1 MPRPCAT
8 LCRGRPWWHKVP
20 WHKVTRHKVTRHK
33 VLAQGCRHKAL
44 APSHEHISW
53 PRTKFMKTM
62 TAHAF
67 HMILMPAA
75 LFPPIPE
82 TMKMMTVPGISCDS
96 EANRSRRRAGGRGKG
111 EGGWRSMD
119 ILVFSKAFPDRIPRI
134 ICFFNSTAIVGTRSA
149 QGSAQG
155 LKGQSRAGGPL
166 LAHFEVSQL
175 LFGGTGGL
183 CSSCEYEGTG
193 RSGKPYI
200 GSKHTD
206 FNSFLARWGVMGIPS
221 ASPKSLKTA

>member
-20 WHKVTRHKVTRHK
+20 RHKVFRHKVTRHK

-155 LKGQSRAGGPL
+155 LKGQSRAGGPRWPIL
-166 LAHFEVSQL
+166 RF
-175 LFGGTGGL
+175 
-183 CSSCEYEGTG
+183 
-193 RSGKPYI
+193 RS
-200 GSKHTD
+200 
-206 FNSFLARWGVMGIPS
+206 SFLGGQGGCVVLVNMKVQGDLENHTSEANIPIS
-221 ASPKSLKTA
+221 IVFWRGGG

>member
-1 MPRPCAT
+1 MRLQKKGDTSPNFLGEALRNYMVAREMPRPCAT

-20 WHKVTRHKVTRHK
+20 RHKVTRHKVTRHK

-111 EGGWRSMD
+111 EGGWRVAVYGYPG
-119 ILVFSKAFPDRIPRI
+119 IFKGLPRQDPQNH
-134 ICFFNSTAIVGTRSA
+134 FF
-149 QGSAQG
+149 
-155 LKGQSRAGGPL
+155 LK
-166 LAHFEVSQL
+166 
-175 LFGGTGGL
+175 
-183 CSSCEYEGTG
+183 
-193 RSGKPYI
+193 
-200 GSKHTD
+200 
-206 FNSFLARWGVMGIPS
+206 
-221 ASPKSLKTA
+221 